1 MSYYYPWL
9 SDNWNDAMN
18 PPWGKWKMYIEELNK
33 AFFNPDGTAKI
44 HANLKFHPV
53 LDASQKMR
61 ILDPTKPPTG
71 TNKVPSGLSVPGH
84 ADMHKQIRVVWNL
97 LKRYPSVTG
106 MWFLGWN
113 SETDD
118 SDGIAHVNW
127 TENRKWAEAIQNEP
141 HATEG
146 ILEAIPDSNRLNYNF
161 FERGISG
168 TYIPY
173 SLSERASFS
182 IRIYDGDIDDK
193 NLNAKLV
200 RTLDEGYDGVSPQG
214 EFRNSPYNRL
224 GNRELR
230 GTSAFW
236 DYTNDAGVPVVD
248 SRDYYAYLFIGE
260 TKVHG
265 PDTITVPKAKNR
277 KES

>member
-9 SDNWNDAMN
+9 SNNWNDAMN

-71 TNKVPSGLSVPGH
+71 TNKVPSSLSLPGH

-141 HATEG
+141 HNTEEIREAVPDISKIYSAFTFGTESG
-146 ILEAIPDSNRLNYNF
+146 IR
-161 FERGISG
+161 
-168 TYIPY
+168 IPY
-173 SLSERASFS
+173 SLSERKRFE

-193 NLNAKLV
+193 NSNAKLV

-236 DYTNDAGVPVVD
+236 DYTNDAGVPVGD